1 MPLLLLLLLLLC
13 TGMGALVAAAFEGR
27 CMPLLL
33 LLLLPRTEG
42 ECRAPA
48 AAVAQVVSIQ
58 L

>member
-33 LLLLPRTEG
+33 LRLPRTEG

-48 AAVAQVVSIQ
+48 AAVAQVVSI
-58 L
+58 LL